1 MQVRR
6 RVPQIGIDTWPFWY
20 YDNAASARTTRVA
33 GGTDWPRL
41 VAAGSNPRGI
51 APGVNKEDDVALTD
65 TRAFSRRSILWIAT
79 LSMGAGLAMPSS
91 RAQQASPAAGP
102 TVVLETAKGTIEF
115 ETYPDDAPRTVGAIL
130 ELVRKNFYNGQR
142 FHRVEPNFMIQI
154 GDPKSRDMS
163 LREWWGRAGS
173 GKPIGVSEISRKR
186 RHVKGVVAMANS
198 GSPKDADSQFYITLR
213 ATPELDSKHTV
224 FGKVIKGLDVAAKIQ
239 KADVL
244 KKASVR
250 E

>member
-1 MQVRR
+1 M
-6 RVPQIGIDTWPFWY
+6 
-20 YDNAASARTTRVA
+20 
-33 GGTDWPRL
+33 
-41 VAAGSNPRGI
+41 
-51 APGVNKEDDVALTD
+51 ALTD
-65 TRAFSRRSILWIAT
+65 VTAHPGRMILGVAT
-79 LSMGAGLAMPSS
+79 LAMAAMVAPPST
-91 RAQQASPAAGP
+91 RAQQAAPPNGP
-102 TVVLETAKGTIEF
+102 TIVLETAKGTIEF
-115 ETYPDDAPRTVGAIL
+115 ETFANDAPRTVGAVL
-130 ELVRKNFYNGQR
+130 ELVKKGFYNGQR

-173 GKPIGVSEISRKR
+173 GKPIGVSEITRKR
-186 RHVKGVVAMANS
+186 RHVKGAVGMANS
-198 GSPKDADSQFYITLR
+198 GSPKDAESQFYITLR

-224 FGKVIKGLDVAAKIQ
+224 FGRVTRGLDIAAKIQ